1 MPFFQRRSK
10 RIIITD
16 PNKLDQILTNLIN
29 NAIKFTDQGT
39 VEFGYSFQ
47 NNEIRFYVSDMG
59 IGIEDNLKE
68 KISERFRQEELT
80 IARKYEG
87 VGLGLSIS
95 KAYVEM
101 LGGEIWL
108 ESEKNKGTTFYF
120 TIPVEKKRK
129 KKIT

>member
-1 MPFFQRRSK
+1 
-10 RIIITD
+10 
-16 PNKLDQILTNLIN
+16 
-29 NAIKFTDQGT
+29 
-39 VEFGYSFQ
+39 
-47 NNEIRFYVSDMG
+47 MG